1 MADFQDL
8 QAKLEPPRDLDAL
21 RIRIQE
27 EVEIPHQ
34 KREQELEAEIAKF
47 RKLYFEERRRR
58 EVSES
63 KREQSE
69 TDRKVEIEA
78 SVKSKDN
85 LIDTLRKQ
93 IDTLTGK
100 LLRAHHTEDQ
110 DTSSLRA
117 KVRAV
122 RKQNAILHTIHI
134 ENEQT
139 NNRIIMRPNTE
150 CGTTNKERAVGE

>member
-1 MADFQDL
+1 MTDFQDL

-122 RKQNAILHTIHI
+122 RKQNTINTATYKRHTIHI
-134 ENEQT
+134 EK
-139 NNRIIMRPNTE
+139 R
-150 CGTTNKERAVGE
+150 TNKQSNNHAAKHRMRNYK